1 MISLRE
7 LPFGLLCS
15 CGSREYVRLLI
26 DADEKIQEQALFIV
40 QNLAEDEPGINLVFQ
55 ELGANVLLSS
65 LTTALESPH
74 EEVVLRVCDLILDR
88 WYTHPTTG
96 GLCYVQSR
104 QWHEPP
110 GCHNL
115 SSTHSE
121 FSPLLYVR
129 CSCASPTPCRYL
141 RPGINTHQSTA
152 ATGVPGRGNHL
163 DASSYV

>member
-7 LPFGLLCS
+7 LLFGLLCS

-88 WYTHPTTG
+88 
-96 GLCYVQSR
+96 
-104 QWHEPP
+104 
-110 GCHNL
+110 
-115 SSTHSE
+115 
-121 FSPLLYVR
+121 
-129 CSCASPTPCRYL
+129 
-141 RPGINTHQSTA
+141 
-152 ATGVPGRGNHL
+152 
-163 DASSYV
+163 